1 LESFKP
7 KLQFFVHHNFVA
19 RWQDMMLKSCLDN
32 FPNDVVVFV
41 VDFVENYSFE
51 IQNECNPCTG
61 IGTK

>member
-1 LESFKP
+1 
-7 KLQFFVHHNFVA
+7 
-19 RWQDMMLKSCLDN
+19 MMFKSCLDN
-32 FPNDVVVFV
+32 FLDDVVVFV